1 MLKSYLKTAWR
12 NLTRNKVYSAL
23 NIVGLGAGMAVA
35 LLIGL
40 WVSNEY
46 SFDRF
51 LPGYQQ
57 LYQVELNSTS
67 EKDGEHTQTATSL
80 PLAAVLRKDFPEIA
94 AVAESDFFGQHD
106 LLVGDKKLY
115 SDGGMI
121 GQDFLTMFRYPLL
134 KGDPASALK
143 DPYSIVLTSSMSKAL
158 FGDTDP
164 IGKTVRIDN
173 DHDVKV
179 TGILQDIPKNS
190 SLQFNYLIP
199 FSYKIATEDWMKDA
213 VKSWYN
219 NSFQIFVALKPGAD
233 LARLAPKIKNI
244 VFEHGLM
251 MRPGKP
257 AVFLHPLKSWRLYSE
272 FKNGKVSGGFIDYVR
287 MFSII
292 GLLVLL
298 IACINFMNLSTARS
312 EKRAREVGVRKA
324 VGSQRR
330 DLIFQFLT
338 ESILTTFLS
347 FLISILLVQLAL
359 PAFNSLTDS
368 DIHVP
373 YNHPLFWLGMIVY
386 IGTTGLLAGSRPA
399 LYLSSFNPVSVLKGS
414 FRTVKSG
421 ALSRKIL
428 VVTQFTCSIALI
440 ISTII
445 VYRQIQYA
453 KNRPIGYSSERLM
466 ETDMSGDLFDHYD
479 ALKNDLLRTGM
490 VGSVAK
496 ASSTPTDLN
505 SHTALENWPG
515 KAAGEQMVGI
525 GVISV
530 SDNYFKTL
538 GMQLLEGRDFSTSW
552 ADDNDTASSASI
564 GAASPRS
571 SSPVTFVSSVILN
584 EAAVKRIG
592 LKQPLNQL
600 ITWNGGNQAHI
611 VGVVK
616 DALMESPFETVKP
629 LVFTHGR
636 GGNYIL
642 YRLTPGTK
650 NRDAIAKLT
659 TIFDHYNPTYPYIY
673 TFVNEEYNHK
683 FNLETLVGTLAS
695 LFAGLA
701 IFISCLGL
709 FGLAAYTAE
718 QRTKEIGV
726 RKVLGASVGQ
736 VWFLLSKDFLLLVLL
751 SCLIAS
757 PIALYFLQDWL
768 LKYDYRISIGPAV
781 FVLAALAALAITLA
795 TISFQAIRAATAN
808 PVRSLRTE

>member
-1 MLKSYLKTAWR
+1 MLKSYFKTAWR
-12 NLTRNKVYSAL
+12 NLTNNKVYSAL

-46 SFDRF
+46 SYDRF

-115 SDGGMI
+115 SDGAMI
-121 GQDFLTMFRYPLL
+121 GADFLTMFRYPLL

-143 DPYSIVLTSSMSKAL
+143 DPYSIVLTSSMAAAL

-173 DHDVKV
+173 LREVKV

-213 VKSWYN
+213 AISWYN

-244 VFEHGLM
+244 VFDNGPR

-272 FKNGKVSGGFIDYVR
+272 FKDGKVAGGFIDYVR
-287 MFSII
+287 MFSLI

-330 DLIFQFLT
+330 DLILQFLT
-338 ESILTTFLS
+338 ESVLTTFLS
-347 FLISILLVQLAL
+347 LFIAIVFVQLAL
-359 PAFNSLTDS
+359 PAFNTLTDS
-368 DIHVP
+368 DIRVP
-373 YNHPLFWLGMIVY
+373 YNHPLFWLGMIGYVG
-386 IGTTGLLAGSRPA
+386 IIGLLAGSRPA

-414 FRTVKSG
+414 FRTGKSG

-428 VVTQFTCSIALI
+428 VVGQFTCSIALI

-466 ETDMSGDLFDHYD
+466 ETDMSGDLYDHYD
-479 ALKNDLLRTGM
+479 ALKNDLLQTGM
-490 VGSVAK
+490 VSSVAK

-505 SHTALENWPG
+505 SYTALENWPG

-538 GMQLLEGRDFSTSW
+538 GMQLAEGRDFSTSW
-552 ADDNDTASSASI
+552 ALDTTSI
-564 GAASPRS
+564 I
-571 SSPVTFVSSVILN
+571 VN

-592 LKQPLNQL
+592 LEHPLNQL
-600 ITWNGGNQAHI
+600 ITWNGGKQAHI

-616 DALMESPFETVKP
+616 NALMDSPFETVKP

-636 GGNYIL
+636 GGNYII
-642 YRLTPGTK
+642 YRLTPGAK
-650 NRDAIAKLT
+650 RRDAIAKLT
-659 TIFDHYNPTYPYIY
+659 TIFDHYNPSYPYIY
-673 TFVNEEYNHK
+673 KFVDEEYNQK

-695 LFAGLA
+695 IFAALA

-726 RKVLGASVGQ
+726 RKVLGASIGQ

-751 SCLIAS
+751 SCFIAS
-757 PIALYFLQDWL
+757 PIALYFLRGWL
-768 LKYDYRISIGPAV
+768 MKYDYRITIGPAV
-781 FVLAALAALAITLA
+781 FVLAALAAFAITLV

>member
-1 MLKSYLKTAWR
+1 MLKSYFKTAWR
-12 NLTRNKVYSAL
+12 NLTHNKVYSAL
-23 NIVGLGAGMAVA
+23 NIIGLGAGMAVA

-46 SFDRF
+46 SYDRF
-51 LPGYQQ
+51 LPGYQE
-57 LYQVELNSTS
+57 LYQVRLNTTS
-67 EKDGEHTQTATSL
+67 EKDGEHTQPVTSL
-80 PLAAVLRKDFPEIA
+80 PLAAALRKDFPEIA
-94 AVAESDFFGQHD
+94 AVAESDGFDQHD

-115 SDGGMI
+115 SNGGMI
-121 GQDFLTMFRYPLL
+121 GQDFLTMFRYPLQ

-143 DPYSIVLTSSMSKAL
+143 DPYSIVLTSSLSKAL

-164 IGKTVRIDN
+164 VGKTIRIDN
-173 DHDVKV
+173 RHDVKV
-179 TGILQDIPKNS
+179 TGILRDIPKNS
-190 SLQFNYLIP
+190 SLQFNYLLP

-213 VKSWYN
+213 STSWYN
-219 NSFQIFVALKPGAD
+219 NSFRIFVALKPGAD
-233 LARLAPKIKNI
+233 IARLASKIKNI
-244 VFEHGLM
+244 VFDNAPT

-257 AVFLHPLKSWRLYSE
+257 EVFLHPLKSWRLYSD

-330 DLIFQFLT
+330 DLILQFLT

-347 FLISILLVQLAL
+347 FLICILFVQLAL
-359 PAFNSLTDS
+359 PAFNTLTES

-373 YNHPLFWLGMIVY
+373 YRHPLFWLGMLVY
-386 IGTTGLLAGSRPA
+386 VVITGLLAGSRPA
-399 LYLSSFNPVSVLKGS
+399 LYLSSFNPVTVLKGR
-414 FRTVKSG
+414 FHAGKSG
-421 ALSRKIL
+421 TLSRKIL

-466 ETDMSGDLFDHYD
+466 ETDMSGDLFDHYK
-479 ALKNDLLRTGM
+479 ALKNDLLQTGM

-496 ASSTPTDLN
+496 ASSTTTDLG
-505 SHTALENWPG
+505 SYTSLENWPG
-515 KAAGEQMVGI
+515 KAAGEQMVVVGSI
-525 GVISV
+525 AV
-530 SDNYFKTL
+530 SDNYFKTI

-552 ADDNDTASSASI
+552 ALDTA
-564 GAASPRS
+564 
-571 SSPVTFVSSVILN
+571 SVILN

-592 LKQPLNQL
+592 LEQPLNQL
-600 ITWNGGNQAHI
+600 ITWNGGNQARI
-611 VGVVK
+611 IGVVK
-616 DALMESPFETVKP
+616 DALIESPFESVKP
-629 LVFTHGR
+629 IIYNHGR

-642 YRLTPGTK
+642 YRLTPGAK
-650 NRDAIAKLT
+650 NRDAIEKLT
-659 TIFDHYNPTYPYIY
+659 TIFDHYNPAYPYIY
-673 TFVNEEYNHK
+673 KFVDEEYNHK

-695 LFAGLA
+695 LFATLA

-736 VWFLLSKDFLLLVLL
+736 VWFLLSKDFLLLVFL

-757 PIALYFLQDWL
+757 PIALYFLQGWL
-768 LKYDYRISIGPAV
+768 LKYDYRISISPAV
-781 FVLAALAALAITLA
+781 FVLAALAALAITLV

-808 PVRSLRTE
+808 PVTSLRTE

>member
-12 NLTRNKVYSAL
+12 NLTHNKVYSTL

-46 SFDRF
+46 SYDRF
-51 LPGYQQ
+51 LPGYEQ
-57 LYQVELNSTS
+57 LYQVQLNSTS
-67 EKDGEHTQTATSL
+67 EKDGEHTQQPVSL
-80 PLAAVLRKDFPEIA
+80 PLAAMLRKDFPEVA
-94 AVAESDFFGQHD
+94 AVAESDWFDQHD

-115 SDGGMI
+115 SNGSMI

-143 DPYSIVLTSSMSKAL
+143 DPYSIVLTSSLSKAL
-158 FGDTDP
+158 FGDADP

-173 DHDVKV
+173 AHDLKV

-213 VKSWYN
+213 ASSWYN

-233 LARLAPKIKNI
+233 VARLAPKIKNI
-244 VFEHGLM
+244 VFDNGPK

-257 AVFLHPLKSWRLYSE
+257 EVILHPLKSWRLYSE

-330 DLIFQFLT
+330 DLILQFLT
-338 ESILTTFLS
+338 ESVLTTFLS
-347 FLISILLVQLAL
+347 FVIAILFVQLAL
-359 PAFNSLTDS
+359 PAFNTLTDS

-373 YNHPLFWLGMIVY
+373 YNHPLFWLGMIAYVL
-386 IGTTGLLAGSRPA
+386 ITGLLAGSRPA
-399 LYLSSFNPVSVLKGS
+399 LYLSSFNPVKVLKSS
-414 FRTVKSG
+414 FRTGKAGS
-421 ALSRKIL
+421 LSRRIL

-445 VYRQIQYA
+445 VYQQIQYA

-466 ETDMSGDLFDHYD
+466 ETDMSGDLYDHYD

-525 GVISV
+525 GVISA

-552 ADDNDTASSASI
+552 ALDTAS
-564 GAASPRS
+564 
-571 SSPVTFVSSVILN
+571 VIMN

-592 LKQPLNQL
+592 LEHPLNQL

-629 LVFTHGR
+629 LIFTHGR
-636 GGNYIL
+636 GGNYII
-642 YRLTPGTK
+642 YRLTPGAK
-650 NRDAIAKLT
+650 RSDAIAKLT
-659 TIFDHYNPTYPYIY
+659 TIFDQYNPTYPYIY
-673 TFVNEEYNHK
+673 KFVDEEYNHK

-695 LFAGLA
+695 LFAALA

-709 FGLAAYTAE
+709 FGLAAYVAE

-736 VWFLLSKDFLLLVLL
+736 VWFLLSKDFLLLVFV

-757 PIALYFLQDWL
+757 HIALYFLQGWL
-768 LKYDYRISIGPAV
+768 LKYDYRITIGPAV
-781 FVLAALAALAITLA
+781 FVLAALAALAITLV

>member
-1 MLKSYLKTAWR
+1 MLKSYFKTAWR

-46 SFDRF
+46 SYDRF

-57 LYQVELNSTS
+57 LYRVQLTSTS
-67 EKDGEHTQTATSL
+67 EKDGEHTQQETSL

-94 AVAESDFFGQHD
+94 AVAESDWFGQHD

-143 DPYSIVLTSSMSKAL
+143 DPYSIVLTSSLSKAL

-173 DHDVKV
+173 MHDVKV

-199 FSYKIATEDWMKDA
+199 FSYKVATEDWMKDA
-213 VKSWYN
+213 ATSWYN

-244 VFEHGLM
+244 VFDNGPR

-257 AVFLHPLKSWRLYSE
+257 QVFLHPLKSWRLYSE

-324 VGSQRR
+324 IGSQRG
-330 DLIFQFLT
+330 DLVLQFLT

-347 FLISILLVQLAL
+347 FFIAILIVQLAL

-373 YNHPLFWLGMIVY
+373 YNQPLFWLGMIAYVG
-386 IGTTGLLAGSRPA
+386 ITGLLSGSRPA
-399 LYLSSFNPVSVLKGS
+399 LYLSSFNPVKVLKGS
-414 FRTVKSG
+414 FRTGKAGS
-421 ALSRKIL
+421 LPRKIL

-445 VYRQIQYA
+445 VYQQIQYA

-490 VGSVAK
+490 VSSVAK
-496 ASSTPTDLN
+496 ASSTPTYLN
-505 SHTALENWPG
+505 SYTALENWPG
-515 KAAGEQMVGI
+515 KAAGEQMVGV
-525 GVISV
+525 GVVSV
-530 SDNYFKTL
+530 SDSYFKTL

-552 ADDNDTASSASI
+552 ALDTAS
-564 GAASPRS
+564 
-571 SSPVTFVSSVILN
+571 VIMN
-584 EAAVKRIG
+584 EAAIKRIG
-592 LKQPLNQL
+592 LEHPLNQL
-600 ITWNGGNQAHI
+600 ITWNGGNQARI
-611 VGVVK
+611 IGVIK
-616 DALMESPFETVKP
+616 DALMESPFATIKP
-629 LVFTHGR
+629 LIFTHGR
-636 GGNYIL
+636 GGNCIL

-659 TIFDHYNPTYPYIY
+659 SIFNQYNPTYPYIY
-673 TFVNEEYNHK
+673 TFVDEEYNHK

-695 LFAGLA
+695 LFAALA

-726 RKVLGASVGQ
+726 RKVLGATVGQ
-736 VWFLLSKDFLLLVLL
+736 VWFLLSKDFLLLVFL

-757 PIALYFLQDWL
+757 PIALYFLQGWL

-795 TISFQAIRAATAN
+795 TIGFQAIRAATAN
-808 PVRSLRTE
+808 PVSSLRTE